1 MTQSLTNESNEIH
14 EQIIDEVAALEDRDP
29 LELPPLYDAVEPD
42 ALESIFST
50 TIGGTTRVGRVEF
63 PYAGHTITVEFEEE
77 PVVRIE

>member
-1 MTQSLTNESNEIH
+1 MAQSLADGNNEIH
-14 EQIIDEVAALEDRDP
+14 EQIVDEVAALEDTDP

-50 TIGGTTRVGRVEF
+50 TLGGTTRVGRVEF
-63 PYAGHTITVEFEEE
+63 PYAGHTITMEVEEE

>member
-42 ALESIFST
+42 ALESIFSPT
-50 TIGGTTRVGRVEF
+50 HGGTTRVGRVEF
-63 PYAGHTITVEFEEE
+63 PYADYTIIVEFKEE